1 MLVRRCTNLWC
12 SGGLKTRFITGEIR
26 IMKGDQRI
34 VEVDCITHVYPDMT
48 KVQICGLDF
57 IVNQGERVSI
67 LGSNG
72 CGKTTLL
79 KHLLGVLVPK
89 NGSVRVLGGDPGKE
103 YSTIRKKVGVVMQ
116 DVDEQILG
124 PTVYDDIL
132 FAPLNYGIEKKK
144 AAAMAKAVIEKLSL
158 EPIQMKIVNYLS
170 GGEKKKVALAGA
182 LVMEPDLLILD
193 EPFTGLDP
201 LSRRDLIRILNG
213 LNEEKGITFIMTLHE
228 VDLVSEVADV
238 LYLMHGHGDLSE
250 RGRPEE
256 IFGRFKD
263 LESFNLEEPTLT
275 RLFKG
280 LKKKG
285 LDFGAPLQIEDAIQ
299 LIKKNWDEAFKSPNR
314 AVIDGEMGS
323 FGEGENFK

>member
-1 MLVRRCTNLWC
+1 
-12 SGGLKTRFITGEIR
+12 LKQGE
-26 IMKGDQRI
+26 KI
-34 VEVDCITHVYPDMT
+34 VELDCITHIYQDMT
-48 KVQICGLDF
+48 KVQICGLEF
-57 IVNQGERVSI
+57 IVNQGERVAI

-79 KHLLGVLVPK
+79 KHLVGILTPKDGSMKVFGV
-89 NGSVRVLGGDPGKE
+89 DPARE
-103 YSTIRKKVGVVMQ
+103 YSKIREKIGVVLQ

-132 FAPLNYGIEKKK
+132 FAPLNYGVERTKAEKL
-144 AAAMAKAVIEKLSL
+144 AKNVIERLNIESIKG
-158 EPIQMKIVNYLS
+158 KIVNYLS

-182 LVMEPDLLILD
+182 LVLEPDLLILD

-201 LSRRDLIRILNG
+201 VSRTDLIWILNK
-213 LNEEKGITFIMTLHE
+213 LNREKGITIIMTLHE
-228 VDLVSEVADV
+228 VDLVSEVADI

-256 IFGRFKD
+256 IFGKFKD

-280 LKKKG
+280 LKKEG
-285 LDFGAPLQIEDAIQ
+285 LDFGDPLRMDEAIQ
-299 LIKKNWDEAFKSPNR
+299 LIKKHWDNTQK
-314 AVIDGEMGS
+314 
-323 FGEGENFK
+323 K

>member
-1 MLVRRCTNLWC
+1 MNPWC
-12 SGGLKTRFITGEIR
+12 FEGLKTRSITEENR
-26 IMKGDQRI
+26 AMQHEERI

-89 NGSVRVLGGDPGKE
+89 DGSVKVFGVDPGKE
-103 YSTIRKKVGVVMQ
+103 FSKIRERVGVVMQ

-144 AAAMAKAVIEKLSL
+144 ADAMAKAVIEKLNL
-158 EPIQMKIVNYLS
+158 ESIQKKIVNYLS

-201 LSRRDLIRILNG
+201 VSRRELVQILNG
-213 LNEEKGITFIMTLHE
+213 LNKEKGITFIMTLHE
-228 VDLVSEVADV
+228 VDLVPEITDI

-250 RGRPEE
+250 RGRPDE
-256 IFGRFKD
+256 IFGKIKD
-263 LESFNLEEPTLT
+263 LGSYNLEEPTLT
-275 RLFKG
+275 QLFKG
-280 LKKKG
+280 LKKEG
-285 LDFGAPLQIEDAIQ
+285 LDFGEPLRLDEAIQ
-299 LIKKNWDEAFKSPNR
+299 SIKKHWN
-314 AVIDGEMGS
+314 
-323 FGEGENFK
+323 ENKK

>member
-1 MLVRRCTNLWC
+1 
-12 SGGLKTRFITGEIR
+12 
-26 IMKGDQRI
+26 MKEDERI

-57 IVNQGERVSI
+57 IVNRGERVSI

-79 KHLLGVLVPK
+79 KHLLGVLIPK
-89 NGSVRVLGGDPGKE
+89 DGSVKVFGVNPGKE
-103 YSTIRKKVGVVMQ
+103 FSKIRERVGVVMQ

-132 FAPLNYGIEKKK
+132 FAPLNYGIERKK
-144 AAAMAKAVIEKLSL
+144 AGAMVKDVIEKLNL
-158 EPIQMKIVNYLS
+158 ESIQKKIVNYLS

-182 LVMEPDLLILD
+182 LVMEPELLILD

-201 LSRRDLIRILNG
+201 VSRRDFIQILNE
-213 LNEEKGITFIMTLHE
+213 LNKEKGITFIITLHE
-228 VDLVSEVADV
+228 VDLVPEMTDI

-250 RGRPEE
+250 RGRPDE
-256 IFGRFKD
+256 IFGKFKD

-275 RLFKG
+275 KLFKG
-280 LKKKG
+280 LKKEG
-285 LDFGAPLQIEDAIQ
+285 LDFGDPLFIDEAIQ
-299 LIKKNWDEAFKSPNR
+299 SIKKHWDNK
-314 AVIDGEMGS
+314 
-323 FGEGENFK
+323 

>member
-1 MLVRRCTNLWC
+1 MKN
-12 SGGLKTRFITGEIR
+12 GE
-26 IMKGDQRI
+26 RI

-67 LGSNG
+67 LGANG

-89 NGSVRVLGGDPGKE
+89 DGSVKVFGVDPGKE
-103 YSTIRKKVGVVMQ
+103 YTRIRERIGVVMQ

-132 FAPLNYGIEKKK
+132 FAPLNYGIERARAESLVKK
-144 AAAMAKAVIEKLSL
+144 VIERLNIES
-158 EPIQMKIVNYLS
+158 IQGKIVHYLS

-201 LSRRDLIRILNG
+201 ASRRDLIKT
-213 LNEEKGITFIMTLHE
+213 LNELNREKGISFIMTLHE
-228 VDLVSEVADV
+228 VDLVAEVTDI

-250 RGRPEE
+250 RGKPEE
-256 IFGRFKD
+256 IFGRVRD
-263 LESFNLEEPTLT
+263 IEGFNLEEPTLT
-275 RLFKG
+275 KLFKG
-280 LKKKG
+280 LKKEG
-285 LDFGAPLQIEDAIQ
+285 LDFGFPLRIDEAIQ
-299 LIKKNWDEAFKSPNR
+299 SIKKQWNDKKDEK
-314 AVIDGEMGS
+314 
-323 FGEGENFK
+323 

>member
-1 MLVRRCTNLWC
+1 MQPMQQ
-12 SGGLKTRFITGEIR
+12 GER
-26 IMKGDQRI
+26 IIQ
-34 VEVDCITHVYPDMT
+34 VECITHVYPDMT

-57 IVNQGERVSI
+57 VVNRGERVSI

-89 NGSVRVLGGDPGKE
+89 DGSVKVFGVDPVKE
-103 YSTIRKKVGVVMQ
+103 FSKIRERVGVVMQ

-132 FAPLNYGIEKKK
+132 FAPLNYGIERKK
-144 AAAMAKAVIEKLSL
+144 AEAMAKVVIGRLNL
-158 EPIQMKIVNYLS
+158 EPIQKKIVNYLS

-182 LVMEPDLLILD
+182 LVMEPELLILD

-201 LSRRDLIRILNG
+201 VSRRDFIQILNE
-213 LNEEKGITFIMTLHE
+213 LNKEKGITFIITLHE
-228 VDLVSEVADV
+228 VDLVPEMTDI

-250 RGRPEE
+250 RGRPDE
-256 IFGRFKD
+256 IFGKFKD

-275 RLFKG
+275 KLFKG
-280 LKKKG
+280 LKKEG
-285 LDFGAPLQIEDAIQ
+285 LDFGDPLRMDEAIQ
-299 LIKKNWDEAFKSPNR
+299 SIKKHWDEGKR
-314 AVIDGEMGS
+314 
-323 FGEGENFK
+323 

>member
-1 MLVRRCTNLWC
+1 MKN
-12 SGGLKTRFITGEIR
+12 GE
-26 IMKGDQRI
+26 RI

-89 NGSVRVLGGDPGKE
+89 DGSVKVFGVDPGKE
-103 YSTIRKKVGVVMQ
+103 YKKIRERIGVVMQ

-124 PTVYDDIL
+124 PTVHDDIL
-132 FAPLNYGIEKKK
+132 FAPLNYGIERARAESLVKK
-144 AAAMAKAVIEKLSL
+144 VIERLNIES
-158 EPIQMKIVNYLS
+158 IQGKIVHYLS

-201 LSRRDLIRILNG
+201 ASRRDLIKT
-213 LNEEKGITFIMTLHE
+213 LNELNREKGISFIMTLHE
-228 VDLVSEVADV
+228 VDLVAEVTDI

-250 RGRPEE
+250 RGKPEE
-256 IFGRFKD
+256 IFGRIRD
-263 LESFNLEEPTLT
+263 IEGFNLEEPTLT
-275 RLFKG
+275 KLFKG
-280 LKKKG
+280 LKKEG
-285 LDFGAPLQIEDAIQ
+285 LDFGFPLGIDEAIQ
-299 LIKKNWDEAFKSPNR
+299 SIKKQWNDK
-314 AVIDGEMGS
+314 
-323 FGEGENFK
+323 K

>member
-1 MLVRRCTNLWC
+1 M
-12 SGGLKTRFITGEIR
+12 KQGE
-26 IMKGDQRI
+26 RI

-89 NGSVRVLGGDPGKE
+89 DGSVRVFGLDPGKE
-103 YSTIRKKVGVVMQ
+103 YSKIRQRIGVVMQ

-124 PTVYDDIL
+124 PTVYDDVL
-132 FAPLNYGIEKKK
+132 FAPLNYGMERDR
-144 AAAMAKAVIEKLSL
+144 AEALAKDVIERLNIRS
-158 EPIQMKIVNYLS
+158 IQGKIVHYLS

-182 LVMEPDLLILD
+182 LVLEPDLLILD

-201 LSRRDLIRILNG
+201 VSRTDLIQN
-213 LNEEKGITFIMTLHE
+213 LNELNKEKGMTLIMTLHE

-256 IFGRFKD
+256 IFGKFKD
-263 LESFNLEEPTLT
+263 LKQFNLEEPALT
-275 RLFKG
+275 KLFKG
-280 LKKKG
+280 LKREG
-285 LDFGAPLQIEDAIQ
+285 LDFGDPLHLDEAIR
-299 LIKKNWDEAFKSPNR
+299 LIKKCWDKMKKS
-314 AVIDGEMGS
+314 
-323 FGEGENFK
+323 

>member
-1 MLVRRCTNLWC
+1 MEQEERV
-12 SGGLKTRFITGEIR
+12 
-26 IMKGDQRI
+26 

-57 IVNQGERVSI
+57 IVNRGERVCI

-79 KHLLGVLVPK
+79 KHLLGVLVPRD
-89 NGSVRVLGGDPGKE
+89 GSVKVFDVDPGKE
-103 YSTIRKKVGVVMQ
+103 FQQIRERIGVVMQ

-132 FAPLNYGIEKKK
+132 FAPLNYGLGKSEAEGK
-144 AAAMAKAVIEKLSL
+144 ANEVIERLNI
-158 EPIQMKIVNYLS
+158 EPIKGKVVHYLS

-201 LSRRDLIRILNG
+201 VSRRDLIKILNE
-213 LNEEKGITFIMTLHE
+213 LNREKGITFIMTLHE
-228 VDLVSEVADV
+228 VELVPEVTDI

-250 RGRPEE
+250 RGTPDE
-256 IFGRFKD
+256 IFGRFRD
-263 LESFNLEEPTLT
+263 LESFNLEDPTLT

-280 LKKKG
+280 LKKEG
-285 LDFGAPLQIEDAIQ
+285 LDFGVPLRIEEAIQ
-299 LIKKNWDEAFKSPNR
+299 AIKKRW
-314 AVIDGEMGS
+314 GGS
-323 FGEGENFK
+323 KK

>member
-1 MLVRRCTNLWC
+1 
-12 SGGLKTRFITGEIR
+12 
-26 IMKGDQRI
+26 MKEDERI

-57 IVNQGERVSI
+57 IVNRGERVSI

-79 KHLLGVLVPK
+79 KHLLGVLIPK
-89 NGSVRVLGGDPGKE
+89 DGSVKVFGVDPGKE
-103 YSTIRKKVGVVMQ
+103 YSKIREKIGVVMQ

-144 AAAMAKAVIEKLSL
+144 AEAMAKVVIEKLSL
-158 EPIQMKIVNYLS
+158 ESIQKKIVNYLS

-201 LSRRDLIRILNG
+201 VSRRDLIQILNE
-213 LNEEKGITFIMTLHE
+213 LNKEKGITFIITLHE
-228 VDLVSEVADV
+228 VDLVPEMTDI

-250 RGRPEE
+250 RGRPDE
-256 IFGRFKD
+256 IFGKFKD
-263 LESFNLEEPTLT
+263 LESYNLVEPTLT
-275 RLFKG
+275 KLFKG
-280 LKKKG
+280 LKKEG
-285 LDFGAPLQIEDAIQ
+285 LDFGDPLRIDEAIQ
-299 LIKKNWDEAFKSPNR
+299 SIKRHWEEKKKANS
-314 AVIDGEMGS
+314 
-323 FGEGENFK
+323 

>member
-1 MLVRRCTNLWC
+1 MQQ
-12 SGGLKTRFITGEIR
+12 EE
-26 IMKGDQRI
+26 RI
-34 VEVDCITHVYPDMT
+34 VVVDCITHVYPDMT

-57 IVNQGERVSI
+57 IVNRGERVCI

-89 NGSVRVLGGDPGKE
+89 EGSVRVFGVDPGKE
-103 YSTIRKKVGVVMQ
+103 YQKIRERIGVVMQ

-132 FAPLNYGIEKKK
+132 FAPLNYGFGK
-144 AAAMAKAVIEKLSL
+144 AEAEGRAKEVIERLNIESIK
-158 EPIQMKIVNYLS
+158 EKIVHYLS

-182 LVMEPDLLILD
+182 LVMEPELLILD

-201 LSRRDLIRILNG
+201 LSRRDLIKILNE
-213 LNEEKGITFIMTLHE
+213 LNQEKGITFIMTLHE
-228 VDLVSEVADV
+228 VDLASEVSDI

-250 RGRPEE
+250 RGRPDE

-263 LESFNLEEPTLT
+263 LGSFNLEEPTLT
-275 RLFKG
+275 KLFKG
-280 LKKKG
+280 LKKEG
-285 LDFGAPLQIEDAIQ
+285 LDFGDPLRIDEAIHF
-299 LIKKNWDEAFKSPNR
+299 IKKQWDETK
-314 AVIDGEMGS
+314 
-323 FGEGENFK
+323 K

>member
-1 MLVRRCTNLWC
+1 M
-12 SGGLKTRFITGEIR
+12 
-26 IMKGDQRI
+26 MKENERI

-57 IVNQGERVSI
+57 IVNRGERVSI

-89 NGSVRVLGGDPGKE
+89 DGRVKVFGVDPGKE
-103 YSTIRKKVGVVMQ
+103 FSKIREKVGVVMQ

-132 FAPLNYGIEKKK
+132 FAPLNYGVERKK
-144 AAAMAKAVIEKLSL
+144 AEAMAKAVIEKLNL
-158 EPIQMKIVNYLS
+158 ESIQKKIVNYLS

-201 LSRRDLIRILNG
+201 VSRRDLVKILNG
-213 LNEEKGITFIMTLHE
+213 LNREKEITSIVTLHE
-228 VDLVSEVADV
+228 VDLVPEMTDI

-250 RGRPEE
+250 RGRPDE

-275 RLFKG
+275 KLFKG
-280 LKKKG
+280 LKKEG
-285 LDFGAPLQIEDAIQ
+285 LDFGDPLRIDEAIQ
-299 LIKKNWDEAFKSPNR
+299 SIKKHWDEKNKS
-314 AVIDGEMGS
+314 
-323 FGEGENFK
+323 

>member
-1 MLVRRCTNLWC
+1 MK
-12 SGGLKTRFITGEIR
+12 SGE
-26 IMKGDQRI
+26 MI

-48 KVQICGLDF
+48 KIQICGLDF

-67 LGSNG
+67 LGANG

-89 NGSVRVLGGDPGKE
+89 DGSVKVFGVDPGKE
-103 YSTIRKKVGVVMQ
+103 YGKIRERIGVVMQ

-132 FAPLNYGIEKKK
+132 FAPLNYGVKRARAETLAKDVIAKLNIE
-144 AAAMAKAVIEKLSL
+144 S
-158 EPIQMKIVNYLS
+158 IQGKIVHYLS

-201 LSRRDLIRILNG
+201 ASRRDLIKILNE
-213 LNEEKGITFIMTLHE
+213 LNKEKGISFIMTLHE
-228 VDLVSEVADV
+228 VDLVPEVTDV

-250 RGRPEE
+250 RGRPDE
-256 IFGRFKD
+256 IFGKFKD

-275 RLFKG
+275 KLFKG
-280 LKKKG
+280 LKKEG
-285 LDFGAPLQIEDAIQ
+285 LDFGDPLRIDEAIHS
-299 LIKKNWDEAFKSPNR
+299 IKKRWDETK
-314 AVIDGEMGS
+314 
-323 FGEGENFK
+323 

>member
-1 MLVRRCTNLWC
+1 
-12 SGGLKTRFITGEIR
+12 
-26 IMKGDQRI
+26 MKGDERI

-57 IVNQGERVSI
+57 VVNRGERVSI

-89 NGSVRVLGGDPGKE
+89 DGSVKVFGLDPGKE
-103 YSTIRKKVGVVMQ
+103 YSKIRQRIGVVMQ

-132 FAPLNYGIEKKK
+132 FAPLNYGMER
-144 AAAMAKAVIEKLSL
+144 AKAEALAKDVIDRLNIASIKG
-158 EPIQMKIVNYLS
+158 KIVHYLS

-182 LVMEPDLLILD
+182 LVLEPDLLILD

-201 LSRRDLIRILNG
+201 VSRRDLIRT
-213 LNEEKGITFIMTLHE
+213 LNELNKEKGITLIMTLHE
-228 VDLVSEVADV
+228 VDLVSEITDV

-250 RGRPEE
+250 RGSPGE
-256 IFGRFKD
+256 IFGKFKD
-263 LESFNLEEPTLT
+263 LDRFNLEEPTLT

-280 LKKKG
+280 LKKEG
-285 LDFGAPLQIEDAIQ
+285 LDFGDPLHLDEAIQ
-299 LIKKNWDEAFKSPNR
+299 SIKKHWDMMK
-314 AVIDGEMGS
+314 
-323 FGEGENFK
+323 K

>member
-1 MLVRRCTNLWC
+1 MRDRE
-12 SGGLKTRFITGEIR
+12 K
-26 IMKGDQRI
+26 I

-57 IVNQGERVSI
+57 IVNRGERVSI

-79 KHLLGVLVPK
+79 KHLLGVLIPK
-89 NGSVRVLGGDPGKE
+89 DGSVRVFGVDPGKE
-103 YSTIRKKVGVVMQ
+103 FSKIRERIGVVMQ

-132 FAPLNYGIEKKK
+132 FAPLNYGMEQ
-144 AAAMAKAVIEKLSL
+144 AKAEALAKDVIGRLNIESIKG
-158 EPIQMKIVNYLS
+158 KIVNYLS

-201 LSRRDLIRILNG
+201 VSRRDLIQILNE
-213 LNEEKGITFIMTLHE
+213 LNKKKGITFIITLHE
-228 VDLVSEVADV
+228 VDLVPEMTDI

-250 RGRPEE
+250 RGRPDE

-275 RLFKG
+275 KLFKG
-280 LKKKG
+280 LKKEG
-285 LDFGAPLQIEDAIQ
+285 LDFGDPLRIDEAIQ
-299 LIKKNWDEAFKSPNR
+299 SIKRHWEETKK
-314 AVIDGEMGS
+314 
-323 FGEGENFK
+323 

>member
-1 MLVRRCTNLWC
+1 MNRWS
-12 SGGLKTRFITGEIR
+12 SGGSRIRFITGEIETMENGER
-26 IMKGDQRI
+26 V

-67 LGSNG
+67 LGANG

-79 KHLLGVLVPK
+79 KHLMGVLVPRD
-89 NGSVRVLGGDPGKE
+89 GSVKVFGVDPGKE
-103 YSTIRKKVGVVMQ
+103 YKKIRERIGVVMQ

-132 FAPLNYGIEKKK
+132 FAPLNYGLGKSEAERK
-144 AAAMAKAVIEKLSL
+144 AKEVIERLNI
-158 EPIQMKIVNYLS
+158 EPLQGRIVHYLS

-201 LSRRDLIRILNG
+201 TSRRDLIKT
-213 LNEEKGITFIMTLHE
+213 LNELNKERGIAFIMTLHE
-228 VDLVSEVADV
+228 VDLVSEVSDI

-280 LKKKG
+280 LKDEG
-285 LDFGAPLQIEDAIQ
+285 LDFGDPLQIDEAIRM
-299 LIKKNWDEAFKSPNR
+299 IKKQWNEIK
-314 AVIDGEMGS
+314 
-323 FGEGENFK
+323 K

>member
-1 MLVRRCTNLWC
+1 
-12 SGGLKTRFITGEIR
+12 
-26 IMKGDQRI
+26 MKDDERI

-57 IVNQGERVSI
+57 IVNRGERVSI

-79 KHLLGVLVPK
+79 KHLLGVLVPRDGK
-89 NGSVRVLGGDPGKE
+89 VKVFGVDPGKE
-103 YSTIRKKVGVVMQ
+103 FSKIREKVGVVMQ

-132 FAPLNYGIEKKK
+132 FAPLNYGVEKKK
-144 AAAMAKAVIEKLSL
+144 AEALAKAVIERLNL
-158 EPIQMKIVNYLS
+158 EPIQKKIVNYLS

-201 LSRRDLIRILNG
+201 VSRRDLVRILNE
-213 LNEEKGITFIMTLHE
+213 LNKEKGITFIMTLHE
-228 VDLVSEVADV
+228 VDLVPEMADI

-250 RGRPEE
+250 RGRPDE

-275 RLFKG
+275 KLFKG
-280 LKKKG
+280 LKKEG
-285 LDFGAPLQIEDAIQ
+285 LDFGDPLRIEEAIQ
-299 LIKKNWDEAFKSPNR
+299 SIKKHW
-314 AVIDGEMGS
+314 
-323 FGEGENFK
+323 ENKK

>member
-1 MLVRRCTNLWC
+1 MEN
-12 SGGLKTRFITGEIR
+12 GE
-26 IMKGDQRI
+26 RI

-48 KVQICGLDF
+48 KVQICGLDL

-67 LGSNG
+67 LGANG

-79 KHLLGVLVPK
+79 KHLMGVLVPK
-89 NGSVRVLGGDPGKE
+89 DGSVRVFGVDPGKE
-103 YSTIRKKVGVVMQ
+103 YGKIRERIGVVMQ

-132 FAPLNYGIEKKK
+132 FAPLNYGLGKSE
-144 AAAMAKAVIEKLSL
+144 AERRAKEVIERLNIEAIKG
-158 EPIQMKIVNYLS
+158 KIVHYLS

-182 LVMEPDLLILD
+182 LVMEPSLLILD

-201 LSRRDLIRILNG
+201 ASRRDLIRT
-213 LNEEKGITFIMTLHE
+213 LNELNKEKGISFIMTLHE
-228 VDLVSEVADV
+228 VDLVSEVSDI

-280 LKKKG
+280 LKKEG
-285 LDFGAPLQIEDAIQ
+285 LDFGDPLRVDEAIDY
-299 LIKKNWDEAFKSPNR
+299 IKKKWDETK
-314 AVIDGEMGS
+314 
-323 FGEGENFK
+323 K

>member
-1 MLVRRCTNLWC
+1 MKN
-12 SGGLKTRFITGEIR
+12 GE
-26 IMKGDQRI
+26 RI

-57 IVNQGERVSI
+57 VVNQGERVSI

-89 NGSVRVLGGDPGKE
+89 DGSVKVFGVDPGKE
-103 YSTIRKKVGVVMQ
+103 YKKIRERIGVVMQ

-124 PTVYDDIL
+124 PTVHDDIL
-132 FAPLNYGIEKKK
+132 FAPLNYGIERARAESLVKK
-144 AAAMAKAVIEKLSL
+144 VIERLNIES
-158 EPIQMKIVNYLS
+158 IQGKIVHYLS

-201 LSRRDLIRILNG
+201 ASRRDLIKT
-213 LNEEKGITFIMTLHE
+213 LNELNREKGISFIMTLHE
-228 VDLVSEVADV
+228 VDLVAEVTDI

-250 RGRPEE
+250 RGKPEE
-256 IFGRFKD
+256 IFGRVRD
-263 LESFNLEEPTLT
+263 IEGFNLEEPTLT
-275 RLFKG
+275 KLFKG
-280 LKKKG
+280 LKKEG
-285 LDFGAPLQIEDAIQ
+285 LDFGFPLGIDEAIQ
-299 LIKKNWDEAFKSPNR
+299 SIKKRWDETK
-314 AVIDGEMGS
+314 
-323 FGEGENFK
+323 